1 MADDTQ
7 RDRYGRVQTFT
18 ARSFNPQAAVKY
30 LNGRDNLI
38 YKKSI
43 SIFGIDIAMKV
54 ARQSGKVYLVE
65 GAPDVM
71 RLQSLEIANV
81 IASLGGEGVSE
92 F

>member
-1 MADDTQ
+1 
-7 RDRYGRVQTFT
+7 
-18 ARSFNPQAAVKY
+18 
-30 LNGRDNLI
+30 
-38 YKKSI
+38 
-43 SIFGIDIAMKV
+43 MKV